1 VREKENQQVDMS
13 STMPEDGENQQQQQQ
28 PTLQRLG
35 QRWMLLGHVTD
46 AWKRFSRVLRR
57 LRSKASCASDEAM
70 CAQLD
75 WSNTEFNDDW
85 FKEVANNGIH
95 EEEWREV
102 YDGQTELRSAA
113 ATTGSAETSVEVED
127 DRHLVSEPA
136 VHHAGVEAAGR
147 RAENGATRGVRRQ
160 QQQQE
165 EAISAASA
173 EHGYRGIRPYKM
185 KWVTEIRPTR
195 DSSTIWLGSYQT
207 PGAAARA
214 YDVGTFYCNKK
225 RKHDYNFP
233 DSIDH
238 LPPRDEIDRLPPPQR
253 KIRIQNLAKEVAKR
267 QH

>member
-1 VREKENQQVDMS
+1 MS
-13 STMPEDGENQQQQQQ
+13 STMPEDGENQQQQ
-28 PTLQRLG
+28 PTAPRLG

-70 CAQLD
+70 RAQLD

-85 FKEVANNGIH
+85 FEEVANNGIH
-95 EEEWREV
+95 EEQWREA
-102 YDGQTELRSAA
+102 YDGRTAA
-113 ATTGSAETSVEVED
+113 ATTGSAESSVEVED
-127 DRHLVSEPA
+127 DRRLVSEPA

-147 RAENGATRGVRRQ
+147 RAEHGASRGVRRQ

-165 EAISAASA
+165 EARA
-173 EHGYRGIRPYKM
+173 EHGYRGIRRYKT

-207 PGAAARA
+207 PRAAARA

-225 RKHDYNFP
+225 RKHAYNFP

-253 KIRIQNLAKEVAKR
+253 KIQIQNLAKEVAER
-267 QH
+267 QL